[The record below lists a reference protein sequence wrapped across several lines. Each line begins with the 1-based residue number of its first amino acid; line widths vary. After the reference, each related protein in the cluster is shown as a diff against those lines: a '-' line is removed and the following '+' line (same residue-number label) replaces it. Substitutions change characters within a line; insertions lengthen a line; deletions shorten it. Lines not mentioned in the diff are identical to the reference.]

1 MNNSDMK
8 QLSESLFARFDE
20 NGGILEISGNGS
32 VDGTEL
38 KNAFYGINLPE
49 RVKKIITHGEK
60 INILN
65 QCFSNFSCLDT
76 AILTGVA
83 WIKAKAFENCNNLR
97 RVDFS
102 DSLEFIGSSAFEC
115 CSALRGIQLPDSVKY
130 AHPYTFAYCEKL
142 QSVILPSGLEEL
154 PQDMFLCCSELRSI
168 NISEG
173 TKDLGDHTFSGCVNI
188 ETVFLPST
196 LCKADYSGLSLN
208 RNIEHVYYN
217 GTPEDFMRWLALKK
231 GSLFRENF
239 LNAEIHFNSPEKA
252 VTKIVLTGGPCGGK
266 TAVLDRIKDTY
277 SEKGYTV
284 MVIPETATELISGGI
299 SPVTLGSVTEFQKSV
314 LKAQLRKEDLIQDNL
329 KHFYS
334 DKLLIVCDRGAV
346 DNMAYLSADRFKEV
360 FECTGTSK
368 EQLISRYDAV
378 FQLQTAANGA
388 LEYYTTAN
396 NSARSEKPEDAVLLD
411 ERIEEVW
418 SEHPYF
424 RLIDNSTDFAG
435 KLERLIKEIDAFL
448 KKTGK

>member
-1 MNNSDMK
+1 MNNTVSVNVNGNF
-8 QLSESLFARFDE
+8 SASFDE
-20 NGGILEISGNGS
+20 TNGVLEISGTGS
-32 VDGTEL
+32 VEGTAL
-38 KNAFYGINLPE
+38 INAFPGINLPE

-60 INILN
+60 INILDK
-65 QCFSNFSCLDT
+65 CFSNFSCLET
-76 AILTGVA
+76 AILTDVM
-83 WIKAKAFENCNNLR
+83 WIKAKAFENCDSLR

-102 DSLEFIGSSAFEC
+102 DSLEFIGRSAFEC
-115 CSALRGIQLPDSVKY
+115 CSALRSIQLPDSMKH
-130 AHPYTFAYCEKL
+130 AHPYTFAYCDNL

-154 PQDMFLCCSELRSI
+154 PQDMFLCCSELRSVK
-168 NISEG
+168 ISEG
-173 TKDLGDHTFSGCVNI
+173 TKNLGDHTFSGCGNI

-196 LCKADYSGLSLN
+196 LCKADYSGLSQK
-208 RNIEHVYYN
+208 RNIKDVYYN
-217 GTPEDFMRWLALKK
+217 GTPEDFIRWLTLKK
-231 GSLFRENF
+231 GALFREVF
-239 LNAEIHFNSPEKA
+239 LNSEIYFNSPEKK

-266 TAVLDRIKDTY
+266 TAALSRIRDAY
-277 SEKGYTV
+277 SEKGYAV
-284 MVIPETATELISGGI
+284 VIVPETATELISGGI

-314 LKAQLRKEDLIQDNL
+314 LRAQLRKEDLVQDNL
-329 KHFYS
+329 KHLYS
-334 DKLLIVCDRGAV
+334 DKVLIVCDRGAV

-411 ERIEEVW
+411 KRIEEVW

-424 RLIDNSTDFAG
+424 RIFDNSTDFAG
-435 KLERLIKEIDAFL
+435 KLERLIKEIDIFL
-448 KKTGK
+448 EENR